1 MSFAVSLLAASLAVV
16 SPMSGTP
23 CQGADVRAVFA
34 EPTADVLRA
43 VTFDDAA
50 VPPGARV
57 AVVERT
63 GHGRGHHGT
72 AVRLRVQGLQPG
84 RTFGAHVHTKPCGTR
99 PDDSGAHYQHVKDPK
114 QPSTNPA
121 YANPRNEV
129 WLDFTTDRRG
139 DGASFAAV
147 SWRFRAGEARSVVIH
162 EHATET
168 GPGRAGM
175 AGARLACVN
184 VPFE

>member
-1 MSFAVSLLAASLAVV
+1 MSFALSLLAASTAAVTCLG
-16 SPMSGTP
+16 GTHGG
-23 CQGADVRAVFA
+23 QAGAADVNAVFA
-34 EPTADVLRA
+34 DPTGDVLRA
-43 VTFDDAA
+43 VTFAADA

-63 GHGRGHHGT
+63 GHHGT
-72 AVRLRVQGLQPG
+72 RIHLSLHGLQPG
-84 RTFGAHVHTKPCGTR
+84 RTFGAHVHTQPCGTR
-99 PDDSGAHYQHVKDPK
+99 PEDSGAHYQHVRDPE
-114 QPSTNPA
+114 QPSTDPA

-139 DGASFAAV
+139 DGAASSSVA
-147 SWRFRAGEARSVVIH
+147 WHFRPGEARSVVLH

-168 GPGRAGM
+168 APGRAGT

>member
-1 MSFAVSLLAASLAVV
+1 MSFAVSLLAASMAVV
-16 SPMSGTP
+16 SPMGGAH
-23 CQGADVRAVFA
+23 CQGARVNAVFA

-43 VTFDDAA
+43 VTFDNAA

-57 AVVERT
+57 SVVERT
-63 GHGRGHHGT
+63 GDHGT
-72 AVRLRVQGLQPG
+72 AVQLRLRGVQPG

-99 PDDSGAHYQHVKDPK
+99 PDHSGPHYQHVEDPK
-114 QPSTNPA
+114 QPSVDPR

-129 WLDFTTDRRG
+129 WLDLTTDRRG
-139 DGASFAAV
+139 DGTSSASVA
-147 SWRFRAGEARSVVIH
+147 WRFRAGEARSVVIH
-162 EHATET
+162 EHATER